1 MLEHQ
6 SRAPETSTSRV
17 FWLTT
22 AFTSLVYT
30 GNKVYSHSFVLRSPM
45 FILAVK
51 VWIADV
57 SVVVPIAV
65 LDILLKE
72 ILFTWYLVLLL

>member
-1 MLEHQ
+1 M
-6 SRAPETSTSRV
+6 
-17 FWLTT
+17 
-22 AFTSLVYT
+22 
-30 GNKVYSHSFVLRSPM
+30 FV
-45 FILAVK
+45 LAVK